1 MSPLLEGSG
10 DWGKSSDFEDLLYTL
25 IQLQSHYPWL
35 GTGWSVAEIQ
45 FNNTVH
51 QTQNY
56 HTITLYIM
64 LILRYD
70 WLAKL
75 LTMKHHFHNGAQ
87 NAELC
92 GFM

>member
-1 MSPLLEGSG
+1 MSPLLEGCR
-10 DWGKSSDFEDLLYTL
+10 DWGKLSGSKDLLYTF
-25 IQLQSHYPWL
+25 IQNHYPWL
-35 GTGWSVAEIQ
+35 GIGWSVAEIQ
-45 FNNTVH
+45 FNNLVH
-51 QTQNY
+51 NTQNY
-56 HTITLYIM
+56 HTNTLYIM

-75 LTMKHHFHNGAQ
+75 LTMKHHFHNRAQ